1 MKINEMTTAQELKE
15 VKRILKVAMQIAGMN
30 QVKKHG
36 GEVDEKLLS
45 QLEQWMEIMN
55 CKTNEYL
62 SDTSS
67 LILDENGR
75 IKRKEFYKN

>member
-1 MKINEMTTAQELKE
+1 
-15 VKRILKVAMQIAGMN
+15 MN